1 MFLIRAHVRGTG
13 KSYLVDLFSTLATG
27 DVAPVIGVPKSEEE
41 FEKRLGAMLMAGVP
55 VIALDNIVDNLE
67 GPSLCQ
73 VTERP
78 RVRFRVLGKSEVP
91 EFDCRTAVF
100 ATGNNVGVAGDM
112 NRRALF
118 CNLDAMMEKPE
129 TRPFAH
135 NPIETVKAE
144 RGKYIA
150 AVLTVIRAYLVS
162 GEPVKCTPLGSYG
175 MWSRMVR
182 EPLIWLGEADPVDSM

>member
-67 GPSLCQ
+67 GPSL
-73 VTERP
+73 
-78 RVRFRVLGKSEVP
+78 
-91 EFDCRTAVF
+91 CRTAVF